1 MMNKKV
7 ITGERTL
14 ADFCKKNIIWDLD
27 NTLYRITPEFADML
41 DEATALAAIHDLGIK
56 LSFDEA
62 KAKVKQSYMTYRDGG
77 EIFVREYGV
86 SPKDMFFAY
95 HKRKPIAPIVPYEG
109 ILEKLEKLPC
119 RQYIFS
125 TSTRDVCEKILKH
138 IGLYDFFK
146 EKFFSVEDFG
156 TYKKNENADVY
167 IKLCQKINVDP
178 KDCIFVDDSYSNLEF
193 AKQIGMT
200 TVRIYYNQN
209 SAKDKTYIDAAYK
222 GVQSFLDDF
231 PRQLQKCANI

>member
-1 MMNKKV
+1 MAN
-7 ITGERTL
+7 
-14 ADFCKKNIIWDLD
+14 FCKKNIIWDLD

-41 DEATALAAIHDLGIK
+41 DEATAVAAIEDLGVN
-56 LSFDEA
+56 LSFEEA
-62 KAKVKQSYMTYRDGG
+62 KAKVKESYMIFRDGG

-95 HKRKPIAPIVPYEG
+95 HKRKPIEPIVPYDNM
-109 ILEKLEKLPC
+109 LEQLEKLPC
-119 RQYIFS
+119 EQFIFS

-146 EKFFSVEDFG
+146 GRFYSVEDFD

-167 IKLCQKINVDP
+167 LKLCERIKVSP
-178 KDCIFVDDSYSNLEF
+178 HDCIFVDDSYSNLEF
-193 AKQIGMT
+193 AKEIGMT

-209 SAKDKTYIDAAYK
+209 SAKDKDYIDAAYK
-222 GVQSFLDDF
+222 GIQSFLHDF
-231 PRQLQKCANI
+231 PNQLIQCDF

>member
-1 MMNKKV
+1 M
-7 ITGERTL
+7 

-41 DEATALAAIHDLGIK
+41 DEATALAAIHDLGVK

-77 EIFVREYGV
+77 EIFVKEYGV

-95 HKRKPIAPIVPYEG
+95 HNRKPIDPIVPYEG
-109 ILEKLEKLPC
+109 VLETLEKLPC
-119 RQYIFS
+119 KQYIFS

-138 IGLYDFFK
+138 IGLYDFFRDN
-146 EKFFSVEDFG
+146 FFSVEDFDS
-156 TYKKNENADVY
+156 YKKNENADVY

-178 KDCIFVDDSYSNLEF
+178 NDCIFVDDSYSNLEF

-209 SAKDKTYIDAAYK
+209 SSKDKPYIDAAYK
-222 GVQSFLDDF
+222 GLQSFLDDF
-231 PRQLQKCANI
+231 PQQLQKCSNS

>member
-1 MMNKKV
+1 M
-7 ITGERTL
+7 

-41 DEATALAAIHDLGIK
+41 DEATAVAAVKDLGVN
-56 LSFDEA
+56 LSLEDA
-62 KAKVKQSYMTYRDGG
+62 KSKVKESYLVYRDGG
-77 EIFVREYGV
+77 EVFVRDYGI

-95 HKRKPIAPIVPYEG
+95 HNRKPIDPIVPYEG

-146 EKFFSVEDFG
+146 GKFFSVEDFG

-209 SAKDKTYIDAAYK
+209 SAKDKTYIDDYAALRFEDLEAFF
-222 GVQSFLDDF
+222 SDF
-231 PRQLQKCANI
+231 ASYLEIS

>member
-1 MMNKKV
+1 MTNKKV

-41 DEATALAAIHDLGIK
+41 DEATALAAIHDLGVK

-95 HKRKPIAPIVPYEG
+95 HNRKPIAPIVPYEG

-146 EKFFSVEDFG
+146 GKFFSVEDFG